1 MNRWM
6 DTCSGQALGAPASGS
21 ASPRDRSSPRLR
33 RWVATLTLLPLAALA
48 QTAPNAPD
56 PLQQRERIAR
66 VQAQIEQTRSA
77 RARIER
83 EMADLQRQIDRLRL
97 EQQRLRSEELRLQSD
112 LTQLQTA
119 PR

>member
-1 MNRWM
+1 MNTLMGTR
-6 DTCSGQALGAPASGS
+6 SGQTLAAPASGS
-21 ASPRDRSSPRLR
+21 ASPYARTSSHLR
-33 RWVATLTLLPLAALA
+33 RWLATLALLPLAALA

-83 EMADLQRQIDRLRL
+83 ELADLQRQIDRLRL
-97 EQQRLRSEELRLQSD
+97 EQQRLRSDELRLQSD